1 MLGSRVHHHQ
11 SYGGGGTT
19 LIKRTSP
26 HLTTAAAKSEH
37 EDFDRES
44 SLTSGSS
51 NEVVVVTNDKNSKFD
66 QLHSVRYK
74 LEHNQLSRDSEK
86 SDKVRVFRILD
97 EHLTSPDWEVKQ
109 FAVQLVH
116 DILPHVGSDALDQCM
131 AEVLPELVP
140 CLGSP
145 GISIRKAAIQAVHIY
160 LRFTSDITAVLKAIV
175 SHGLD
180 HPDQTIVHE
189 ILISI
194 PCLFPED
201 FDDSYRGVKN
211 LFHLVSGL
219 ARKLVPEDTRL
230 PAFMSLQRLADVV
243 GVKQFQVYFSES
255 EKKMSMFT
263 CIIYAGISKQ
273 TDRRAEKNLR

>member
-11 SYGGGGTT
+11 SYGGGQA
-19 LIKRTSP
+19 LIKQPATSVLRTSP
-26 HLTTAAAKSEH
+26 TTASKSEY

-51 NEVVVVTNDKNSKFD
+51 NEVVVVTTDKNSKFD

-74 LEHNQLSRDSEK
+74 LEHNQLSRTTSET
-86 SDKVRVFRILD
+86 DKVRAFRILD

-116 DILPHVGSDALDQCM
+116 DILPHVGSDALDHCM
-131 AEVLPELVP
+131 AEVLPNLIP
-140 CLGSP
+140 CLGSA

-160 LRFTSDITAVLKAIV
+160 LRFTSDISSVLKAIV
-175 SHGLD
+175 SYGLD
-180 HPDQTIVHE
+180 QPDQTIVHE

-194 PCLFPED
+194 PLLFPED
-201 FDDSYRGVKN
+201 FDDSYRGVRN

-243 GVKQFQVYFSES
+243 GVKQFQVQFWLCG
-255 EKKMSMFT
+255 KKGNNAM
-263 CIIYAGISKQ
+263 INDISLIMYY
-273 TDRRAEKNLR
+273 RHI

>member
-11 SYGGGGTT
+11 SYGGGQA
-19 LIKRTSP
+19 LIKQPATSSLLRTSP
-26 HLTTAAAKSEH
+26 TKSEY

-51 NEVVVVTNDKNSKFD
+51 NEVVVVATDKNSKFD

-74 LEHNQLSRDSEK
+74 LEHNQLSRTTSEA
-86 SDKVRVFRILD
+86 DKVRAFRILD

-116 DILPHVGSDALDQCM
+116 DILPHVGSDALDHCM
-131 AEVLPELVP
+131 AEVLPNLIP
-140 CLGSP
+140 CLGSA

-160 LRFTSDITAVLKAIV
+160 LRFTSDISSVLKAIV
-175 SHGLD
+175 SYGLD
-180 HPDQTIVHE
+180 QPDQNIVHE

-194 PCLFPED
+194 PLLFPED
-201 FDDSYRGVKN
+201 FDDSYRGVRN

-243 GVKQFQVYFSES
+243 GVKQFQVQFFVQC
-255 EKKMSMFT
+255 MINA
-263 CIIYAGISKQ
+263 IINYVF
-273 TDRRAEKNLR
+273 